1 MNECMGG
8 CLVESDQH
16 LELEAWPW
24 TNPSLCVPRWIRN
37 RIAVK
42 DDRADPYP
50 LFGGTLK
57 APSLVPNALTLALD
71 PAVRAPS
78 YRMGWRY
85 NVRYYALDVVPW
97 LCCANPCSDHQ
108 LGCFASTL
116 LTCWHGI

>member
-1 MNECMGG
+1 MLAPLCMHAVASSLVGSREISRKCGGWIHGDQKQWMDG
-8 CLVESDQH
+8 CLVESEGSHNQH

-71 PAVRAPS
+71 PAVRAPY

-85 NVRYYALDVVPW
+85 NVR
-97 LCCANPCSDHQ
+97 
-108 LGCFASTL
+108 
-116 LTCWHGI
+116 